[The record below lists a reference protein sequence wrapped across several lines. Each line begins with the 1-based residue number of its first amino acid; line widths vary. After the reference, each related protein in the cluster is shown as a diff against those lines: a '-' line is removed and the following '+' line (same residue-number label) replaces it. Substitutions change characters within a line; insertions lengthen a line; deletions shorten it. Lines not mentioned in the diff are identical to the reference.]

1 MSTPFKN
8 ILLIG
13 ATGSIGRYVLRAL
26 LAEPTFSITILQRSS
41 STTPLTTGT
50 GGGGADDEKVRVI
63 TIEDDYP
70 TPALVQAF
78 RGQDAVISCVTTLSV
93 ATQHR
98 FIDAAIAAGVRRYV
112 PSEFGLNNMRADAQ
126 ALNRVFRDKGAVQQY
141 LRDKAA
147 AAEIEW
153 MSVSCGMW
161 LKWSAQNNFLG
172 MDIKTKGARK
182 FVLWDGGRGRFSVTT
197 EENTALAIVRALT
210 RLPEETKNRNV
221 LVHEFVTTQRELLEE
236 LKRQTGEEFVVEE
249 VDSEKR
255 IKELQ
260 AMEAAGDPTGT
271 FGLIEAGFATGRY
284 GGDLEHE
291 GEILTDKLGLQR
303 HSLEEVVADALASLQ

>member
-26 LAEPTFSITILQRSS
+26 LSEPSFTITILQRASS
-41 STTPLTTGT
+41 RTPLSP
-50 GGGGADDEKVRVI
+50 GAENVRVI

-70 TPALVQAF
+70 TPALVSAF

-93 ATQHR
+93 ANQHR

-112 PSEFGLNNMRADAQ
+112 ASEFGLNNMRPDAQ
-126 ALNRVFRDKGAVQQY
+126 ALNHVFRDKGAVQQY

-147 AAEIEW
+147 EDGGKIEW

-161 LKWSAQNNFLG
+161 LKWSAQNDFLG
-172 MDIKTKGARK
+172 MRIRKKGERK

-221 LVHEFVTTQRELLEE
+221 LVHEFVTSQKELLEE
-236 LKRQTGEEFVVEE
+236 LRRQTGEEIVVVED

-260 AMEAAGDPTGT
+260 AMEAAGDPNGT
-271 FGLIEAGFATGRY
+271 FGLIEAGFVTGRY
-284 GGDLEHE
+284 GGDLEGE
-291 GEILTDKLGLQR
+291 GEILTDKLGLER
-303 HSLEEVVADALASLQ
+303 HSLEQVVADALASLQ